1 MKKLIEIDL
10 VDLNL
15 KAKNK
20 NEAIVALAEHL
31 EKADRL
37 NDKEEYVKCVLA
49 REELSTTGIG
59 FGVAIPHGKTD
70 AVKVPS
76 LCFGRCTEKL
86 DWQSLDEN
94 SVESIFLIA
103 VPEEAAK
110 DEHLRILAA
119 LARKLMSE
127 EFREELS
134 RIQDKE
140 QIIKLLDEL
149 LNN

>member
-10 VDLNL
+10 VDLNV
-15 KAKNK
+15 KAKDK
-20 NEAIVALAEHL
+20 KEAILALAEHL
-31 EKADRL
+31 DRAERL
-37 NDKEEYVKCVLA
+37 NDKEEYVKCVIA

-70 AVKVPS
+70 AVKIPS

-94 SVESIFLIA
+94 PVEAIFLIA

-119 LARKLMSE
+119 LARKLMNE
-127 EFREELS
+127 DFREELS
-134 RIQDKE
+134 KIQDKE
-140 QIIKLLDEL
+140 EIVKLLEGL

>member
-10 VDLNL
+10 VDLNV
-15 KAKNK
+15 KAKDK
-20 NEAIVALAEHL
+20 KEAILALAEHL
-31 EKADRL
+31 DKAERL
-37 NDKEEYVKCVLA
+37 NDKAEYVKCVIA

-70 AVKVPS
+70 AVKIPS

-94 SVESIFLIA
+94 PVEAIFLIA

-119 LARKLMSE
+119 LARKLMNE
-127 EFREELS
+127 DFREELS
-134 RIQDKE
+134 KIQDKE
-140 QIIKLLDEL
+140 EIVKLLEGL